1 MDRAVT
7 GSLTIAGRAGNRNFH
22 GKIASMVTTTLKLND
37 TLPVDAE
44 AKEMITDPMGWMDD
58 YKIGSS
64 ETFRRS
70 HDNWNQTSFLV
81 PSSAS
86 YAYTST
92 QVWLMGDGFYD
103 SYANGIR
110 SEVWNADQNYVKLQL
125 NSMVSNDFETVT
137 IPGLT

>member
-1 MDRAVT
+1 
-7 GSLTIAGRAGNRNFH
+7 
-22 GKIASMVTTTLKLND
+22 
-37 TLPVDAE
+37 
-44 AKEMITDPMGWMDD
+44 MGWMDD

-92 QVWLMGDGFYD
+92 QVWLMGDGVYD

-110 SEVWNADQNYVKLQL
+110 SEVLNTDQNYVKLQL